1 MNKGKWIRILVVLCV
16 VSVIGMVGALRFG
29 GKTEAFVPP
38 TFDPTAQSGIPEV
51 PAGLGYRELD
61 TGAFRMALCGQITR
75 EEGAALV
82 YLTNPAEND
91 VWLKL
96 RVLDANGHILG
107 ETGLTR
113 PGEFVRLTEINPIP
127 ESGTELVL
135 KVMAYEPD
143 TYHSR
148 GAVTIHA
155 RMGD

>member
-1 MNKGKWIRILVVLCV
+1 MNKGKWIRILAVLCV

-29 GKTEAFVPP
+29 GKTETFVPP
-38 TFDPTAQSGIPEV
+38 PFDPTAQSGIPEV

-61 TGAFRMALCGQITR
+61 AGPYRVALCGQITQ
-75 EEGAALV
+75 ENSAALV
-82 YLTNPAEND
+82 CLTNPIDND
-91 VWLKL
+91 VWIKL
-96 RVLDANGHILG
+96 RILDENGHILG

-113 PGEFVRLTEINPIP
+113 PGEFVRLMEINPIP

-143 TYHSR
+143 TYHSL
-148 GAVTIHA
+148 GAVTIHT